1 MKKIIV
7 LLLLALGSGSHGMA
21 QQKVKREVLPAAV
34 QIKIAVQAAPTEF
47 REGAQVYGYDSEG
60 KFVVLRAGTNDYI
73 CLAPDYKLPML
84 YAYAYPKSLEPF
96 MARGR
101 ELIAQGKRRERD
113 DIREQEF
120 KDGKLIIPQQ
130 PTMLYGYWGS
140 LEQLNKE
147 TGEMADAKRRYVLY
161 VPFAK
166 AADLGMANKPT
177 VPGIPWLMDEG
188 SYKAH
193 IMINPADMGHS
204 HGPAK

>member
-1 MKKIIV
+1 MKKLII
-7 LLLLALGSGSHGMA
+7 LLLLVTSAASQVIA
-21 QQKVKREVLPAAV
+21 QQKAKREVLPADI
-34 QIKIAVQAAPTEF
+34 QIKIAMQAAPTEF
-47 REGAQVYGYDSEG
+47 REGAKVYGYDSEG
-60 KFVVLRAGTNDYI
+60 KFVILREGTNDYI
-73 CLAPDYKLPML
+73 CLAPDYKLPLL

-113 DIREQEF
+113 AIREEEF
-120 KDGKLIIPQQ
+120 KAGKLNIPQH

-140 LEQLNKE
+140 LEKLNQE

-166 AADLGMANKPT
+166 AADLGMASKPT
-177 VPGIPWLMDEG
+177 VPGMPWLMDEG

-204 HGPAK
+204 HGH